1 MNIFQNGITA
11 HRGNSERFPENTI
24 ESFLSGIAIGAD
36 WLELDIRYTSD
47 KHLVVIHDETS
58 GRTADK
64 DLIIAETTLAELKQ
78 LDFAFQFRK
87 NNPDTPVLRIPTL
100 HEVFEAVGV
109 NSNTGISI
117 QPKSAGDEGMR
128 AVGESISLA
137 EELGIVNTIGFNDG
151 QLDLMRHVKEIN
163 SKIPVFYDILEPK
176 QEHLSDALK
185 YGFESLI
192 CFKDNI
198 YEDWAPRVKANG
210 IIPGAWTVNSIEELN
225 TLSLMG
231 VERFYTD
238 RPETMRKILAQNML

>member
-11 HRGNSERFPENTI
+11 HRGNSEKFPENTV

-47 KHLVVIHDETS
+47 KHLVVIHDGTS
-58 GRTADK
+58 ERTADK
-64 DLIIAETTLAELKQ
+64 DLAIAETTLAELKQ

-87 NNPDTPVLRIPTL
+87 NNPDTPVFRIPTL
-100 HEVFEAVGV
+100 REVFEAVGV

-117 QPKSAGDEGMR
+117 QPKNAGDEGMR
-128 AVGESISLA
+128 AVRESISLA
-137 EELGIVNTIGFNDG
+137 EELGIVNIIGFNDG

-163 SKIPVFYDILEPK
+163 SKVPVFYDIWEPK
-176 QEHLSDALK
+176 PEHLSDTLK

-198 YEDWAPRVKANG
+198 YEDWALKVKANG
-210 IIPGAWTVNSIEELN
+210 IIPGAWTVNSIEELK

-238 RPETMRKILAQNML
+238 RPKIMMKILT